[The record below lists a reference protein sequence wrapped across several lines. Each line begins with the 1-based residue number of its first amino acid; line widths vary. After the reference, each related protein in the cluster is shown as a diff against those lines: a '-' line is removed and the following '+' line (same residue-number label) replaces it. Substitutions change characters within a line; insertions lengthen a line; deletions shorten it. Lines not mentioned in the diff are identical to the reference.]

1 MLGLLAGSVV
11 VGGDTSFTVAT
22 LVFWTTVF
30 SDLELKTGLKESS
43 ENFTGDGLKVS
54 AW

>member
-11 VGGDTSFTVAT
+11 VGGDTSFAVAT

-30 SDLELKTGLKESS
+30 SDLGLKTGLKESS
-43 ENFTGDGLKVS
+43 EDFTGDGLKVS